1 MITNERQ
8 VRITAGKI
16 RKLEREMA
24 RIDGKAGEGNP
35 TLQKALVEGVRSQI
49 QEMKEDLEAYE
60 QIKSGEKR
68 VLALG
73 RLEDLP
79 NVLMMA
85 RVAQGM
91 SQRGLAQKLGM
102 KEQQIQRYEATH
114 YQSASLKRVM
124 EVARTLGVE
133 IQDDAV
139 TLLPE

>member
-8 VRITAGKI
+8 ARIAAGKI
-16 RKLEREMA
+16 RKLEREKE
-24 RIDGKAGEGNP
+24 RIEGKAVEGNP

-114 YQSASLKRVM
+114 YQSASLKRVI
-124 EVARTLGVE
+124 EVASTLGVE

-139 TLLPE
+139 TILPE

>member
-8 VRITAGKI
+8 ARIAAGKI
-16 RKLEREMA
+16 RKLEREKE
-24 RIDGKAGEGNP
+24 RIEGKAVEGNP

-60 QIKSGEKR
+60 KIKSGEKR

-114 YQSASLKRVM
+114 YQSASLKRVI
-124 EVARTLGVE
+124 EVASTLGVE

-139 TLLPE
+139 TILPE